1 MIHKCCENISP
12 LAAEV
17 RQDQT
22 ECIWGDGFIRILVFE
37 LFV

>member
-1 MIHKCCENISP
+1 MIHKCQKNISP

-22 ECIWGDGFIRILVFE
+22 ECIWGDGLY
-37 LFV
+37 